1 MTSAERYGLILV
13 SDPADRAYARADHA
27 EDASSGTTRVVEVE
41 ALVVT
46 YSSLLFRVAH
56 AVLRNPAEAEDAVQ
70 DAFLRVLAHQHRL
83 PEIEDM
89 RVWLVRIVWR
99 LALDRKRRITP
110 GQLDEAFAQ
119 SLVAR
124 HLPADQALAEARE
137 LQRVLQTM
145 DRLPR
150 VERNVL
156 LLCAV
161 DEMNTSEIAAVLH
174 KSESAVRALLFRAR
188 ERLRERLGNTRAR
201 RRP

>member
-1 MTSAERYGLILV
+1 MTSAERYGLVLV
-13 SDPADRAYARADHA
+13 IDPAEPAQARSETVRRAVD
-27 EDASSGTTRVVEVE
+27 VE

-70 DAFLRVLAHQHRL
+70 DAFLRVLRHQDRL

-99 LALDRKRRITP
+99 LALDRKQRITP
-110 GQLDEAFAQ
+110 GQMDDGFAQ

-124 HLPADQALAEARE
+124 HLPADQALAEVRE
-137 LQRVLQTM
+137 LQRVLLEM

-150 VERNVL
+150 AERHVL

-161 DEMNTSEIAAVLH
+161 DEMKTAEIAAVLH

-188 ERLRERLGNTRAR
+188 ERLRQRLGTQTER